1 MPQELPGLIAILSRR
16 IVGEEDA
23 GALAREV
30 MDFVTR
36 HLGRDYPWPGNVRE
50 LEQCVRNVM
59 IRGEYHPAHMTRAGR
74 SSPDDDLVGL
84 IRGGSLSAEELLSRY
99 CTHVYAQLG
108 SYEAAARRLG
118 LDRRTVKAKLDPEL
132 LQRLRDARE

>member
-1 MPQELPGLIAILSRR
+1 
-16 IVGEEDA
+16 
-23 GALAREV
+23 
-30 MDFVTR
+30 MDFATE

-59 IRGEYHPAHMTRAGR
+59 IRGEYHPAHMTRVGQ
-74 SSPDDDLVGL
+74 SSPDDDLAAL
-84 IRGGSLSAEELLSRY
+84 IRSGALSAEELLSRY

-132 LQRLRDARE
+132 LQRLRGESP